1 MHKNPHYFFLSPLFL
16 YLPSILEYPLFE
28 NTNYLY
34 DMYKSE
40 TGNIK
45 NDFVRGINK
54 KNKIAWEKLYDDF
67 FVPLCNYSYKITLD
81 TEVAQD
87 IVQDIFIKLWESEI
101 TFPEFKSFSIYMY
114 RATHNNS
121 LKHLRDKN
129 KDNNRLESYKDE
141 QDTLSL
147 DAFSDIV
154 EEEVI
159 RKLRTLI
166 EQLPKARQEII
177 IMSLRGNSPQDIADE
192 LGLSINTVK
201 QQKYRAYN
209 YIRKHLYSDNFCL
222 FSFFI

>member
-1 MHKNPHYFFLSPLFL
+1 MH
-16 YLPSILEYPLFE
+16 
-28 NTNYLY
+28 
-34 DMYKSE
+34 KSE
-40 TGNIK
+40 TGNIN
-45 NDFVRGINK
+45 NDFIKGINK
-54 KNKIAWEKLYDDF
+54 KNKVSWEKLYDDF

-81 TEVAQD
+81 AEVSQD
-87 IVQDIFIKLWESEI
+87 IVQDIIIKLWESDI
-101 TFPEFKSFSIYMY
+101 KFPEFKSFSTYLY
-114 RATHNNS
+114 RSVHNNS

-129 KDNNRLESYKDE
+129 KDNNRLDSYKDD

-154 EEEVI
+154 EEEVL
-159 RKLRTLI
+159 RKLRALI
-166 EQLPKARQEII
+166 KQLPKARQDII

-192 LGLSINTVK
+192 LDLSINTVK